1 MSISTLM
8 VLLLLTFG
16 QILILSIGFLVLWL
30 AGEFEDSEKPAHGP
44 EERVS
49 ARIGRGINETRTAF
63 VFHCRE
69 QARRFLRSRWMRGY
83 RPLIAGCLI
92 LLVAIGISIGT
103 GTLKPWRIAHLLPP
117 SLTDGS
123 KR

>member
-1 MSISTLM
+1 MSFSTLM

-16 QILILSIGFLVLWL
+16 QILVLSIGFVVLWL
-30 AGEFEDSEKPAHGP
+30 AGEFEDSEKRAHGP

-49 ARIGRGINETRTAF
+49 ARIGRRFDETRSAA

-69 QARRFLRSRWMRGY
+69 QVRKLLRSRWMRGY
-83 RPLIAGCLI
+83 RPLIAGCLF
-92 LLVAIGISIGT
+92 LLVVIGISIGT
-103 GTLKPWRIAHLLPP
+103 GTLKPWRIAHFLPP

-123 KR
+123 KH

>member
-16 QILILSIGFLVLWL
+16 QILVLSVGFLVLWL
-30 AGEFEDSEKPAHGP
+30 AGEFEETEKHAHGP

-49 ARIGRGINETRTAF
+49 ARIARSITETRTAA
-63 VFHCRE
+63 VLQCRE

-83 RPLIAGCLI
+83 RPLIAGCLF
-92 LLVAIGISIGT
+92 LLVVIGISIGT
-103 GTLKPWRIAHLLPP
+103 GTLKTWRIAHLLPP

>member
-8 VLLLLTFG
+8 ILLLLTFG
-16 QILILSIGFLVLWL
+16 QILVLSVGFLVLWL
-30 AGEFEDSEKPAHGP
+30 AGEFEETEHAHGP

-49 ARIGRGINETRTAF
+49 ARIARSIIETRTAA
-63 VFHCRE
+63 VLQCRE

>member
-30 AGEFEDSEKPAHGP
+30 AGEFEESEKRVHGK
-44 EERVS
+44 EEQASVRI
-49 ARIGRGINETRTAF
+49 ARSISETRTA
-63 VFHCRE
+63 VALRYRE

-83 RPLIAGCLI
+83 RPLIAGCLFV
-92 LLVAIGISIGT
+92 LVAIGISIGT

-123 KR
+123 K